1 MKSIDGCPVCYLPVV
16 RHGATQARDCLR
28 RARDKLEA
36 TRGQQ
41 APPVVKQP
49 DIGDDDDWMDDLAGW
64 CQ

>member
-16 RHGATQARDCLR
+16 RHEATQARDCLR

-36 TRGQQ
+36 PRGQSD
-41 APPVVKQP
+41 APVVKQP
-49 DIGDDDDWMDDLAGW
+49 DYADDDEWMDNLMGW